1 MDIGAISS
9 YLKDNQALPLGN
21 TSGFSREMQSAI
33 PGVSGEGDTFSR
45 LLDRLNQPPGPA
57 SAEAGSSDS
66 AASVT
71 AGGSGQ
77 AALSAERYGGSPG
90 RSLGGKLTIDKTDK
104 LFEQCQ
110 ELETFLVKTLIS
122 GMRKTIQKSEFIDT
136 GFAGEMYEDMLYDEY
151 AKDYAKN
158 AGFGLAEL
166 AYAELTGQRGKLI
179 ANHA

>member
-21 TSGFSREMQSAI
+21 ASGISRGMQSAL
-33 PGVSGEGDTFSR
+33 PGVSGEGDTFAR
-45 LLDRLNQPPGPA
+45 LLDRLNQPPDAA
-57 SAEAGSSDS
+57 SAEARSSGS
-66 AASVT
+66 AGSVT
-71 AGGSGQ
+71 AAASGQ
-77 AALSAERYGGSPG
+77 AAPALSAERYGGSPG
-90 RSLGGKLTIDKTDK
+90 GKLIIDKTDT
-104 LFEQCQ
+104 LFEQCR
-110 ELETFLVKTLIS
+110 ELETFLIKTQIS

-158 AGFGLAEL
+158 SGFGLAEL